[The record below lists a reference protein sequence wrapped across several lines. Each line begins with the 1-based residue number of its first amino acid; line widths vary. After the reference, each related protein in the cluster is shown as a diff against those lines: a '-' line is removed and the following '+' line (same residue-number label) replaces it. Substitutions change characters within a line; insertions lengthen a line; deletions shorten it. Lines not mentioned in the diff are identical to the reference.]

1 MGKNKQDGLM
11 EKHKK
16 RMGTIYRSLTD
27 DQKTAIDKL
36 IDNLTTYELELEIKK
51 EAFKELKEELETAN
65 EELIAGNIKLSAE
78 RKQFLS
84 ILDSIPEIIYV
95 SDFETSK
102 ILFANKKVKTIVGR
116 DITGERCYEALQ
128 DKNRICDFCT
138 NQQIRDNEEPFFWN
152 YYNPT
157 LERYYYV
164 MDRKIK
170 WNDQKEVRFELAVD
184 ITEQIESENRLK
196 AIVDKSPIAIAIF
209 KGEDFQIDYLNPVF
223 TELLGYTKEDI
234 PTIAEWYPLA
244 YPDPVYREE
253 VKENWGKL
261 IQRELTSKTDGKET
275 YETVVTCKDGSEK
288 TIEWGFIS
296 VDKQSWV
303 YGIDLTQQKQT
314 EIQLRQEEEKYRLIT
329 ENLTDVVWILNL
341 TQQRFTYISPS
352 VYNLRGYTPEEAMEQ
367 DLNKSLTPESAKEVL
382 EDISEILPAFLA
394 NPEKEGQKIHR
405 NELRQPCKDGAII
418 WIETTTR
425 YQMNKNNEV
434 EVIGVSRNIDERKK
448 YEKILKN
455 RLSYEENIAKF
466 SNTLFLDKPNVIDE
480 SLRYILQ
487 AGNCSRVYIFENF
500 IDEHNAL
507 SMRQTHEVC
516 SENVEPQKDNP
527 ELQHIIYHRDGFESW
542 KEKLSQKKIING
554 VVAHFSQRER
564 DILQPQ
570 GIKSILAIPIFVQQ
584 EWYGFIGFDD
594 VWEEREWSRED
605 IDLLQTAAEIM
616 GLYLENKKNHEVI
629 IKANQELKAANATKD
644 RFISILAHDLRSP
657 FNGLLGSCEIL
668 KKGMDRF
675 SKEEILK
682 FVGFIDI
689 SSKKIFNLL
698 TNLLEW
704 SRIQR
709 DVTPFDPKPTNL
721 HALIN
726 ETYALVKPSAEAKEV
741 SLQMDVPKQTEAEID
756 PEMIKTVIRNLVS
769 NAIKFTKK
777 GEKVR
782 VFAQQTPQSVEIE
795 ISDNGSGMEAETKE
809 SLFKI
814 GETKSLK
821 GTNGEEGTGF
831 GLLLCKEFVD
841 KHNGTIEVESELGE
855 GTRITVTLPLST

>member
-1 MGKNKQDGLM
+1 
-11 EKHKK
+11 
-16 RMGTIYRSLTD
+16 
-27 DQKTAIDKL
+27 
-36 IDNLTTYELELEIKK
+36 
-51 EAFKELKEELETAN
+51 
-65 EELIAGNIKLSAE
+65 
-78 RKQFLS
+78 
-84 ILDSIPEIIYV
+84 
-95 SDFETSK
+95 
-102 ILFANKKVKTIVGR
+102 
-116 DITGERCYEALQ
+116 
-128 DKNRICDFCT
+128 
-138 NQQIRDNEEPFFWN
+138 
-152 YYNPT
+152 
-157 LERYYYV
+157 
-164 MDRKIK
+164 
-170 WNDQKEVRFELAVD
+170 
-184 ITEQIESENRLK
+184 
-196 AIVDKSPIAIAIF
+196 
-209 KGEDFQIDYLNPVF
+209 
-223 TELLGYTKEDI
+223 
-234 PTIAEWYPLA
+234 
-244 YPDPVYREE
+244 
-253 VKENWGKL
+253 
-261 IQRELTSKTDGKET
+261 
-275 YETVVTCKDGSEK
+275 
-288 TIEWGFIS
+288 
-296 VDKQSWV
+296 
-303 YGIDLTQQKQT
+303 
-314 EIQLRQEEEKYRLIT
+314 
-329 ENLTDVVWILNL
+329 
-341 TQQRFTYISPS
+341 
-352 VYNLRGYTPEEAMEQ
+352 
-367 DLNKSLTPESAKEVL
+367 
-382 EDISEILPAFLA
+382 
-394 NPEKEGQKIHR
+394 
-405 NELRQPCKDGAII
+405 
-418 WIETTTR
+418 
-425 YQMNKNNEV
+425 
-434 EVIGVSRNIDERKK
+434 
-448 YEKILKN
+448 
-455 RLSYEENIAKF
+455 
-466 SNTLFLDKPNVIDE
+466 
-480 SLRYILQ
+480 
-487 AGNCSRVYIFENF
+487 
-500 IDEHNAL
+500 
-507 SMRQTHEVC
+507 VC
-516 SENVEPQKDNP
+516 SENVEPQIDNP
-527 ELQHIIYHRDGFESW
+527 ELQHIVYHRDGFESW

-675 SKEEILK
+675 SKKEILR

-855 GTRITVTLPLST
+855 GTRIKVVLPLST